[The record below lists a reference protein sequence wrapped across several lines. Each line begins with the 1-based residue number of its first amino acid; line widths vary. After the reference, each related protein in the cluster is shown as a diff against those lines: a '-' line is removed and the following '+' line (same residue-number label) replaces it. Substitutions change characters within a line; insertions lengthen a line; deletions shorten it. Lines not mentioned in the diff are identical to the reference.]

1 MRYFETDARTHLGD
15 SFHQRLTSDLVLSN
29 TDHGRRSFG
38 SRGENSFD
46 GFSTLESSENTIVSG
61 RVSSTL
67 SVTES
72 RNTSVE
78 SEAVREDFFD
88 IVGSDRVEFAVM
100 SSFGY
105 DDNGLSL
112 SFFTVL

>member
-1 MRYFETDARTHLGD
+1 M
-15 SFHQRLTSDLVLSN
+15 TSNLVLSD
-29 TDHGRRSFG
+29 TDNGRRSFG
-38 SRGENSFD
+38 CRGENSFD
-46 GFSTLESSENTIVSG
+46 SFSTLESGEDTIVSG
-61 RVSSTL
+61 GVSSTL

-78 SEAVREDFFD
+78 SEAVFEDFFD
-88 IVGSDRVEFAVM
+88 IVGSDRVEFAVV

-105 DDNGLSL
+105 DDNSLSL